1 MAEEE
6 KNIKEVG
13 FTVDAGLIQR
23 LGYELVGRAETAV
36 SELIKNAYDADA
48 TVVDVDF
55 IDSYQKGGTLVIS
68 DNGIGMTEDQLING
82 FMRISSADKIHNP
95 VSERF
100 KRTKAGRKGIGRF
113 ATQRLGTRLII
124 VTQTLEASH
133 ATKIV
138 IEWSKY
144 EIDIELSSI
153 KFPIIYVE
161 KEKEEGTTLIIE
173 GLTERWT
180 DTSIKRVYRYVL
192 DLLQPEYLTPNST
205 SNLNSFPNSREYQKF
220 KVRFHQTLNGE
231 KITIAGKADD
241 ITKKALVYIE
251 GYVDKSKCHY
261 TIVSNK
267 LKNSIQDK
275 DYFPLPTN
283 FVNIRGVHFKVYYF
297 IYEPQY
303 YNDIITKTELNDISK
318 LAKKEGGIK
327 LYRNGFRVLPYG
339 EEGNDWLGL
348 DKRYT
353 GASGK
358 TNIPW
363 GNTNFFGFVQIT
375 DTEGYLF
382 EETASREGLIENKA
396 LEDTTEFV
404 KKILEIARKRI
415 SSEIFKIRK
424 DEKEESPFDSK
435 IDVLEEKITKQL
447 TLLETIVSAPEKEK
461 VLELKSKI
469 NEGFSVLKQQNQNLL
484 DEMSMLRILAGI
496 GLAIG
501 VFTHEMRGL
510 IGSVRGIISPIYN
523 NIQDAKTKEL
533 LEELDAS
540 IANLVE
546 YNASFERIISQNTRR
561 DLKPISIIDTINAFC
576 KSIQRDATKRG
587 IEIKNEYFNHKSLV
601 TLPMHESEWHTILLN
616 LYTNARKAIKRANHK
631 GEIYIVAGTYEGRIY
646 VEFMDNGDGIK
657 EEYRERIFDTFFT
670 TSVPTS
676 VGSIYDDLV
685 GSGLGLKIIKDIIV
699 SYRGDI
705 FVDEPEAGYKTCFRI
720 EINSATEQQL
730 EEYGY

>member
-6 KNIKEVG
+6 NIRKVG

-48 TVVDVDF
+48 TVVDVNF
-55 IDSYQKGGTLVIS
+55 IDSNVKGGTLIVS
-68 DNGIGMTEDQLING
+68 DNGVGMTEDQLING
-82 FMRISSADKIHNP
+82 FMRISSADKIYNP
-95 VSERF
+95 ISERF

-113 ATQRLGTRLII
+113 ATQRLGAKLTI
-124 VTQTLEASH
+124 VTQTLEAAH

-138 IEWSKY
+138 IEWFKY
-144 EIDIELSSI
+144 KINIELTSI
-153 KFPIIYVE
+153 KFPIYYVD
-161 KEKEEGTTLIIE
+161 KEKEEGTTLTIE
-173 GLTERWT
+173 GLAEGWT
-180 DTSIKRVYRYVL
+180 DASIKRIYRYVL

-205 SNLNSFPNSREYQKF
+205 SDLKVLPNSKEYQKF
-220 KVRFHQTLNGE
+220 EVRFHKTLNGE
-231 KITIAGKADD
+231 ETTIVGKADD
-241 ITKKALVYIE
+241 ITKKALVCIE
-251 GYVDKSKCHY
+251 GYVDKGECHY
-261 TIVSNK
+261 AITSNK
-267 LKNSIQDK
+267 FKNSIQDK
-275 DYFPLPTN
+275 GCFPFPTN
-283 FVNIRGVHFKVYYF
+283 FIDIKGIHFKVYYF

-303 YNDIITKTELNDISK
+303 YEDIITQIELNDTSK

-348 DKRYT
+348 DKRYS

-375 DTEGYLF
+375 DTEGILF

-396 LEDTTEFV
+396 LEDAIDFV
-404 KKILEIARKRI
+404 KKVLEIARGRI
-415 SSEIFKIRK
+415 SAEIFKIRK
-424 DEKEESPFDSK
+424 EAKEESPFENRIND
-435 IDVLEEKITKQL
+435 LEDKITKQL
-447 TLLETIVSAPEKEK
+447 TQLEAVVPVSEKEK
-461 VLELKSKI
+461 IIKLKFKI
-469 NEGFSVLKQQNQNLL
+469 NEGFSLLKQQNRNLL

-510 IGSVRGIISPIYN
+510 TGSVRGIMSPIYN
-523 NIQDAKTKEL
+523 NIHDAKTKEL
-533 LEELDAS
+533 LEELDVS

-546 YNASFERIISQNTRR
+546 YNASFEQIISQNTRR
-561 DLKPISIIDTINAFC
+561 DLKPLRLIDTINTFC
-576 KSIQRDATKRG
+576 RSIQRDAIKRG
-587 IEIKNEYFNHKSLV
+587 IEVKKEYFNHDSLI
-601 TLPMHESEWHTILLN
+601 TLPMHASEWHTILLN

-631 GEIYIVAGTYEGRIY
+631 GEICIIAGIDEGKIY

-657 EEYRERIFDTFFT
+657 EEHKERIFDAFFT

-676 VGSIYDDLV
+676 VGSVYDDLI
-685 GSGLGLKIIKDIIV
+685 GSGLGLKIIKDIIG
-699 SYRGDI
+699 SYKGNI
-705 FVDEPEAGYKTCFRI
+705 FIDEPIAEYNTCFRI

>member
-68 DNGIGMTEDQLING
+68 DNGIGMSEDQLING

>member
-251 GYVDKSKCHY
+251 GYVDKRKCHY

-303 YNDIITKTELNDISK
+303 YNNIITKTELNDISK

-447 TLLETIVSAPEKEK
+447 TQLETVVSAPEKEK

-705 FVDEPEAGYKTCFRI
+705 FVDEPEAGYNTCFRI

>member
-447 TLLETIVSAPEKEK
+447 TQLETVVSAPEKEK

-587 IEIKNEYFNHKSLV
+587 IEIKNKYFNHKSLV

-705 FVDEPEAGYKTCFRI
+705 FVDEPEAGYNTCFRI

-730 EEYGY
+730 EEYGC